1 MSRYIDPDSD
11 DVFMLKNFS
20 KPEVT
25 GEEIVDGTKLVDPL
39 RWYGLL
45 APQSLKDAQ
54 SRFIKGIKTRNGLII
69 VLEETIEVANAVTK
83 LQSSEAG
90 IGELRKRYNS
100 SKSVTTERETDSIES
115 PTYSED
121 DEREDE
127 ELRNIP
133 VQAQVIHSQEKEV
146 FDTQVDHSEPKE

>member
-1 MSRYIDPDSD
+1 MSRHIDPDSD

-20 KPEVT
+20 KPEAT
-25 GEEIVDGTKLVDPL
+25 GEETVDGTKLVDPL

-100 SKSVTTERETDSIES
+100 SKSMTTEREADSIES

-127 ELRNIP
+127 ELRDIP
-133 VQAQVIHSQEKEV
+133 VQAQVIRSQEKEV
-146 FDTQVDHSEPKE
+146 FDTQADHSEPKE